1 MLDFAGK
8 VVVVTGGTKG
18 IGLAAAEAF
27 ARRGAKVAVVASG
40 AEGHRVVEVLPGQAI
55 FIQADVSKEE
65 DVKSIPAKVKEELGP
80 VDILVNNAGIYHQ
93 GDILTTA
100 YEDWLRILEVNLHGS
115 FLVTKYLVE
124 QMVEKGGGVIV
135 NVSSEAGIDAISGQ
149 IAYNVSKAAL
159 ISFTKSLAAD
169 LAKYNIRANA
179 VCPGTTM
186 TPLVEEALKR
196 ADDPAAAKRQLESC
210 RPLDRLGTPEE
221 IASAILAMASSDL
234 GYATGAVLAIDGG
247 YTAV

>member
-1 MLDFAGK
+1 
-8 VVVVTGGTKG
+8 V
-18 IGLAAAEAF
+18 EA
-27 ARRGAKVAVVASG
+27 
-40 AEGHRVVEVLPGQAI
+40 LPGQAI

>member
-1 MLDFAGK
+1 M
-8 VVVVTGGTKG
+8 
-18 IGLAAAEAF
+18 
-27 ARRGAKVAVVASG
+27 
-40 AEGHRVVEVLPGQAI
+40 
-55 FIQADVSKEE
+55 SKEE
-65 DVKSIPAKVKEELGP
+65 DVKSIPAQVKEELGP